1 MAPEVAANGS
11 RGSIT
16 PIRTISVVAPV
27 RNEGSNVD
35 HFVSDLAAQD
45 FGGELEVLVADG
57 NSDDGS
63 PGRMRAAAWAPGS
76 TCA

>member
-1 MAPEVAANGS
+1 MAPDSAANGS
-11 RGSIT
+11 RRSST

-45 FGGELEVLVADG
+45 FRGEMEVLVADG
-57 NSDDGS
+57 NSKDDSAERDG
-63 PGRMRAAAWAPGS
+63 G
-76 TCA
+76 